1 MYNKDHIGQ
10 KIKKRREELD
20 LTQTGLAEKIN
31 GVGAGHDFI
40 SNWETG
46 KKTPGTGS
54 LLLLCNALD
63 CDLEYLIDDEVTA
76 PRKSTYD
83 TMVTTGLSREAV
95 ENLQEWGKS
104 RSYLSRIE
112 FGIVDQLLSSEAFW
126 HNVVSHLRTARLT
139 MQGADHQSD
148 QEFTNAAN
156 VVNLYNLGG
165 DTSHV
170 LYEGKQSAHLRVQ
183 LATNAIQNIFSQ
195 IISEEK

>member
-63 CDLEYLIDDEVTA
+63 CDLDYLIDDEVTT

-83 TMVTTGLSREAV
+83 AMDVTGLSREAV
-95 ENLQEWGKS
+95 ESFQALKES
-104 RSYLSRIE
+104 HSYLAKIDLD
-112 FGIVDQLLSSEAFW
+112 IVDRLLSNELFW
-126 HNVVSHLRTARLT
+126 GEIVGRLRKARQTL
-139 MQGADHQSD
+139 QGAKEQADQDFSD
-148 QEFTNAAN
+148 AVNI
-156 VVNLYNLGG
+156 VNLYNFGG
-165 DTSHV
+165 NTSRV
-170 LYEGKQSAHLRVQ
+170 LYEGEESARLQIQ
-183 LATNAIQNIFSQ
+183 LATNSIQNIFSE
-195 IISEEK
+195 IVMGEK